1 MTGPATGEAPVAARD
16 PEPRVLA
23 PMGAPPPPLVEAN
36 SLTDLRAP
44 WAAAVTR
51 AQPLVL
57 AIRGVFERVVPTT
70 DDAAPDVAIRPA
82 GMTASAGVPA
92 AEPLRPAT
100 SSVEAQQIYDRLA
113 AGMLDDLPPALGA
126 L

>member
-1 MTGPATGEAPVAARD
+1 
-16 PEPRVLA
+16 
-23 PMGAPPPPLVEAN
+23 
-36 SLTDLRAP
+36 
-44 WAAAVTR
+44 
-51 AQPLVL
+51 
-57 AIRGVFERVVPTT
+57 
-70 DDAAPDVAIRPA
+70 
-82 GMTASAGVPA
+82 MTASAGVPA